1 MEGVT
6 PSQSFGGKI
15 RRTNPAEPRG
25 MYQLSHIESY

>member
-6 PSQSFGGKI
+6 PSYSFGGKI
-15 RRTNPAEPRG
+15 RRTKPAEQRG

>member
-6 PSQSFGGKI
+6 PSHSFGGKI
-15 RRTNPAEPRG
+15 RLTKPAEKRG